1 METTLLT
8 QDMKKLFKNF
18 PLNSQKGKGKEATCV
33 CAFGIGNI
41 RWFILEGQPEGNDFA
56 LYGIV
61 AGQGEP
67 EYGFF
72 ALSEI
77 EAVVADRSEFGLA
90 DLKVSLLGNLAGKCL
105 SDIEDEDLHR
115 FLTSPDYDKLIYP
128 MS

>member
-8 QDMKKLFKNF
+8 QDMKELFKNF
-18 PLNSQKGKGKEATCV
+18 PLDSQKGKGEKATCV

-41 RWFILEGQPEGNDFA
+41 RWFIIEGQPVGNDFA

-61 AGQGEP
+61 AGEGDP

-72 ALSEI
+72 AMSEI
-77 EAVVADRSEFGLA
+77 ETFVANRTEFGLPE
-90 DLKVSLLGNLAGKCL
+90 LQVTVLENLAGTCL
-105 SDIEDEDLHR
+105 SDIDDVELHQ
-115 FLTSPDYDKLIYP
+115 FLTSPEYEKFIYL